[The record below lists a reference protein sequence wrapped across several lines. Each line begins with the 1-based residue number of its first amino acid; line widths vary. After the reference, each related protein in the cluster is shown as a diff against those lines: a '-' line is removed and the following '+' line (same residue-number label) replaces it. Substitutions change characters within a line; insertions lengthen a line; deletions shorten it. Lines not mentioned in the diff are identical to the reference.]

1 MGVIL
6 EVGRQN
12 GKFWIDQRIERAVS
26 TVVVWRPDA
35 ATSATTQR
43 YRGPNDDAPIVV
55 QYYMYTITNLVDVR
69 NGARPTLKRLGPYT
83 FRKVKR
89 KIRVKFSA
97 DNTTVSF
104 RELSTYVPIP
114 EATNGS
120 LDDPVTTLN
129 LPLIGAIEAIHARFS
144 TRIAPWLQF
153 LARLIE
159 GWGDS
164 RIQGLFTTRTV
175 SELLFGYDD
184 ALLARAARLL
194 PSAGIES
201 RCLLVRNMTGP
212 LDTSAEDEN
221 EVYTGAGRLNDVLQ
235 YTMWHGEHNVSS
247 WNKPFVELVSGT
259 DGSQFSP
266 GLRGGDKVRVWAGEA
281 YRSIEFVSEKGDF
294 KVGRV
299 PVIKFRPDPAQ
310 REPDPRYYQYIKGLM
325 NITSPSSQGRATPG
339 PYLFLSLPGYCGIDD
354 RRVVDSAVG
363 IDCNDTSKDYEV
375 FLDVEPTTGIT
386 LRAEKALMLSSWFG
400 QRYKAIDSSVADD
413 TFIPIFWASE
423 KSEASPQQLQ
433 MFNTLLYAQAA
444 ERFFKYMAGPLALVF
459 LLAGMTCLIV
469 AIVWSNSTSGTNT
482 GKKVGERQEGEG
494 TIDVDDM
501 QHLLG
506 NDEP

>member
-1 MGVIL
+1 MGIIL
-6 EVGRQN
+6 EIGRQN
-12 GKFWIDQRIERAVS
+12 GKFWIGQRIERAVS
-26 TVVVWRPDA
+26 KAVVWRPDDP
-35 ATSATTQR
+35 TSATTQR

-89 KIRVKFSA
+89 KVRVKFST

-104 RELSTYVPIP
+104 RELSTYVAIP

-144 TRIAPWLQF
+144 TRIAPWLQL

-221 EVYTGAGRLNDVLQ
+221 EVYTGAGRLNDVLR
-235 YTMWHGEHNVSS
+235 YAMWHGASNVSS
-247 WNKPFVELVSGT
+247 WNEPFVELVSGT

-266 GLRGGDKVRVWAGEA
+266 GLQGGDKVRVWAGEA
-281 YRSIEFVSEKGDF
+281 YRSIEFVSENDGDF
-294 KVGRV
+294 KVGSV
-299 PVIKFRPDPAQ
+299 PVLKLRPDPAQ

-325 NITSPSSQGRATPG
+325 NITSPSSRGRATSG

-363 IDCNDTSKDYEV
+363 IDCNGTSKDYDV

-413 TFIPIFWASE
+413 TFIPIFWANE
-423 KSEASPQQLQ
+423 KSEASPRQLQ
-433 MFNTLLYAQAA
+433 MFTTLLYAQAA
-444 ERFFKYMAGPLALVF
+444 ERFFKSMAGPLALVV

-469 AIVWSNSTSGTNT
+469 AIVWSNSNSTSGIINR
-482 GKKVGERQEGEG
+482 KEVREGPP
-494 TIDVDDM
+494 IDVDDM

-506 NDEP
+506 NDAP